1 MRGFG
6 ELEKKQL
13 LQFITGSDRIPIGGL
28 AKLKFVIVKNGP
40 DSDRSAQQCFILEC
54 ATLLYFCNTTSK
66 WHVYVNR
73 AIQTPTF
80 ELKIL

>member
-40 DSDRSAQQCFILEC
+40 DSDRSAQPCAHYCISVILHQ
-54 ATLLYFCNTTSK
+54 K